1 MTKWF
6 VLAGVTWI
14 LDRVTKFIVSNM
26 LALGEEVRVL
36 PVFSWIKAHND
47 GAAFS
52 LLAGQSGWQRWVFVA
67 LAVAFSAFLVTEI
80 RRLPDRER
88 LLGWAY
94 GLVLGGA
101 LGNLWDRALHGYV
114 VDFAL
119 AHWGEHYFP
128 IFNVADSAITIGA
141 TLWIFAMLRDLRR
154 ERATR

>member
-6 VLAGVTWI
+6 ALAGITWI
-14 LDRVTKFIVSNM
+14 IDRVTKTFVSHV
-26 LALGEEVRVL
+26 LALGQEVRVL

-52 LLAGQSGWQRWVFVA
+52 FFAGANGRWMFVA
-67 LAVAFSAFLVTEI
+67 LAVAFSVYLVIEI
-80 RRLPDRER
+80 RRLPAEER

-119 AHWGEHYFP
+119 AHWRDHYFP
-128 IFNVADSAITIGA
+128 IFNVADSAISIGA
-141 TLWIFAMLRDLRR
+141 ALWILAMLRDVRR